1 MGGPSR
7 ICRTAAVSKP
17 SRTRAVSGSQVGNYL
32 EKADEFLAAAS
43 DELAAGRFIAATS
56 LAIHAA
62 INAADAVT
70 GSRTGRR
77 AAGQDHEE
85 VRSLLRESGKD
96 GAELEKD
103 LGRLL
108 PLKTK
113 AEYEPD
119 DVAASEAK
127 RAVERAGRCVAVAKR
142 VVT

>member
-1 MGGPSR
+1 MPK
-7 ICRTAAVSKP
+7 A
-17 SRTRAVSGSQVGNYL
+17 SRTRAVSASQVRDYL
-32 EKADEFLAAAS
+32 EKAEEFCAAAS
-43 DELAAGRFIAATS
+43 DELAAERFIAATS

-70 GSRTGRR
+70 GARTGRR

-119 DVAASEAK
+119 DVSVSEAK
-127 RAVERAGRCVAVAKR
+127 RAVERAGRCVAIAKR
-142 VVT
+142 VAT

>member
-1 MGGPSR
+1 MPK
-7 ICRTAAVSKP
+7 A
-17 SRTRAVSGSQVGNYL
+17 SRTRAASASQVRDYL
-32 EKADEFLAAAS
+32 EKAEEFHAAAS
-43 DELAAGRFIAATS
+43 DELAAERFIAATS

-70 GSRTGRR
+70 GARTGRR
-77 AAGQDHEE
+77 SAGQDHEE

-96 GAELEKD
+96 GAELERD

-119 DVAASEAK
+119 DVSASEAK
-127 RAVERAGRCVAVAKR
+127 RAVERAGRCVAIAKR
-142 VVT
+142 AVT

>member
-1 MGGPSR
+1 MRG
-7 ICRTAAVSKP
+7 
-17 SRTRAVSGSQVGNYL
+17 YL
-32 EKADEFLAAAS
+32 DKAGEFLAAAG
-43 DELAAGRFIAATS
+43 DELAAERFIAATS

-70 GSRTGRR
+70 GSRTGCR

-85 VRSLLRESGKD
+85 VRSLLWDSGKD
-96 GAELEKD
+96 GAELDKD

-119 DVAASEAK
+119 DLAASACP
-127 RAVERAGRCVAVAKR
+127 GRTDARHCAAAAQQNDPSGETTAWR
-142 VVT
+142 

>member
-1 MGGPSR
+1 VPK
-7 ICRTAAVSKP
+7 A
-17 SRTRAVSGSQVGNYL
+17 SRTRTVSASQVRDYL
-32 EKADEFLAAAS
+32 EKAEEFHAAAS
-43 DELAAGRFIAATS
+43 DELAAERFIAATS

-70 GSRTGRR
+70 GARTGRR

-96 GAELEKD
+96 GAEVEKD

-119 DVAASEAK
+119 DVSASEAK
-127 RAVERAGRCVAVAKR
+127 RAVERAGRCVAIAKR
-142 VVT
+142 VAT